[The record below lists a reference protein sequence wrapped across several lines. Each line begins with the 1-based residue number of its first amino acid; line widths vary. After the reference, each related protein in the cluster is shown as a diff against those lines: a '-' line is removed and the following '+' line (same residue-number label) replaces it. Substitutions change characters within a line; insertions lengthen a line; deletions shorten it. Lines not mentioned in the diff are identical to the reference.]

1 MKKIIAVAGA
11 TGFIG
16 KWFIKNYKSRFK
28 IIGLS
33 RNKIENPE
41 TSEVEWRQVDL
52 YSISSTTNAL
62 KNVDIGIYLVHSMQP
77 STRMNQGTFE
87 DTDILLAD
95 NFSRAANE
103 CQLKQIIYVGGILPK
118 DSFKISKHLK
128 SRYEVEKT
136 LGSRSTPLTTIRAG
150 IIIGPDGS
158 SFRIIQKLVE
168 NLPIMAC
175 PEWTKSLNQPLDIRD
190 ALKVI
195 EWCVLNKESYNKPIE
210 IGGNEVISYMDLLKI
225 TAKKMNKKRLIFS
238 FSFITIGLSKLW
250 LSLITGTSKNLT
262 SPLVESLKHTMTLNN
277 ENEFHLNKNFIGLE
291 KSIEYAL
298 KPTDSVPKNPIFTKK
313 FIEKNTVRSVQRIAN
328 PSKKTPQF
336 FARIYPI
343 WLTKQFASIVKAN
356 FDGKYVKF
364 YLIGILLLE
373 LKVIKSRS
381 DEKRQLF
388 FITGGILVKRSDLGW
403 LEFRSVLNNNYLVAA
418 IHEYVPRL
426 PWFIYK
432 YTQAKVHLL
441 VMKQFE
447 KFLIKIPNKK
457 SSKKN

>member
-41 TSEVEWRQVDL
+41 TSEIEWRQVDL

-62 KNVDIGIYLVHSMQP
+62 KNVDVGIYLVHSMQP

-195 EWCVLNKESYNKPIE
+195 DWCVLNEESYNKPIE

-238 FSFITIGLSKLW
+238 FSLITIGLSKLW

-298 KPTDSVPKNPIFTKK
+298 KPIDSIPKNPIFTKK

-356 FDGKYVKF
+356 FDGKFVKF
-364 YLIGILLLE
+364 YLLGILLLE

>member
-1 MKKIIAVAGA
+1 MKKKIAVAGA

-41 TSEVEWRQVDL
+41 TSEIEWRQVDL

-62 KNVDIGIYLVHSMQP
+62 KNVDVGIYLVHSMQP

-195 EWCVLNKESYNKPIE
+195 DWCVLNEESYNKPIE

-238 FSFITIGLSKLW
+238 FSLITIGLSKLW

-356 FDGKYVKF
+356 FDGKFVKF
-364 YLIGILLLE
+364 YLLGILLLE

>member
-41 TSEVEWRQVDL
+41 TSEIEWRQVDL

-62 KNVDIGIYLVHSMQP
+62 KNVDVGIYLVHSMQP

-195 EWCVLNKESYNKPIE
+195 DWCVLNKESYNKPIE

>member
-364 YLIGILLLE
+364 YLLGILLLE

>member
-150 IIIGPDGS
+150 IIIGPNGS

-195 EWCVLNKESYNKPIE
+195 EWCVLNEESYNKPIE

-262 SPLVESLKHTMTLNN
+262 SPLVDSLKHTMTLNN

-298 KPTDSVPKNPIFTKK
+298 KPTESVPKNPIFTKK

-343 WLTKQFASIVKAN
+343 WLTKQFANIVKAN

-364 YLIGILLLE
+364 YLLGILLLE

>member
-1 MKKIIAVAGA
+1 MRKTIAVAGA

-16 KWFIKNYKSRFK
+16 KWFIKNYKSHFK

-33 RNKIENPE
+33 RYKIENPE
-41 TSEVEWRQVDL
+41 TSEIEWRQVDL

-95 NFSRAANE
+95 NFSIAANE

-128 SRYEVEKT
+128 SRFEVEKT

-195 EWCVLNKESYNKPIE
+195 EWCILNEESYNKPIE
-210 IGGNEVISYMDLLKI
+210 IGGNEVISYMDLLRI

-238 FSFITIGLSKLW
+238 FSLITIGLSKLW
-250 LSLITGTSKNLT
+250 LSFITGTSKNLT

-277 ENEFHLNKNFIGLE
+277 ENPFHLNKTFIGLE
-291 KSIEYAL
+291 ESIEYAL
-298 KPTDSVPKNPIFTKK
+298 KPTDSVPKNPIFSKK
-313 FIEKNTVRSVQRIAN
+313 FVEKNTVRSVQRIIN

-364 YLIGILLLE
+364 YFLGILLLE

-388 FITGGILVKRSDLGW
+388 FITGGVLVKRSDLGW
-403 LEFRSVLNNNYLVAA
+403 LEFRSVLKNNYLVAA

>member
-41 TSEVEWRQVDL
+41 TSEIEWRQVDL

-62 KNVDIGIYLVHSMQP
+62 KNVDVGIYLVHSMQP

-195 EWCVLNKESYNKPIE
+195 DWCVLNEESYNKPIE

-238 FSFITIGLSKLW
+238 FSLITIGLSKLW

-364 YLIGILLLE
+364 YLLGILLLE

>member
-41 TSEVEWRQVDL
+41 TSEIEWRQVDL

-62 KNVDIGIYLVHSMQP
+62 KNVDVGIYLVHSMQP

-195 EWCVLNKESYNKPIE
+195 DWCVLNKESYNKPIE

-238 FSFITIGLSKLW
+238 FSLITIGLSKLW

-356 FDGKYVKF
+356 FDGKFVKF
-364 YLIGILLLE
+364 YLLGILLLE

>member
-41 TSEVEWRQVDL
+41 TSEIEWRQVDL

-62 KNVDIGIYLVHSMQP
+62 KNVDVGIYLVHSMQP

-195 EWCVLNKESYNKPIE
+195 DWCVLNEESYNKPIE

-238 FSFITIGLSKLW
+238 FSLITIGLSKLW

-356 FDGKYVKF
+356 FDGKFVKF
-364 YLIGILLLE
+364 YLLGILLLE

>member
-41 TSEVEWRQVDL
+41 TSEIEWRQVDL

-62 KNVDIGIYLVHSMQP
+62 KNVDVGIYLVHSMQP

-195 EWCVLNKESYNKPIE
+195 DWCVLNEESYNKPIE

-238 FSFITIGLSKLW
+238 FSLITIGLSKLW

-356 FDGKYVKF
+356 FDGKFVKF
-364 YLIGILLLE
+364 YLLGILLLE

-457 SSKKN
+457 LSKKS

>member
-41 TSEVEWRQVDL
+41 TSEIEWRQVDL

-62 KNVDIGIYLVHSMQP
+62 KNVDVGIYLVHSMQP

-195 EWCVLNKESYNKPIE
+195 DWCVLNEESYNKPIE

-238 FSFITIGLSKLW
+238 FSLITIGLSKLW

-277 ENEFHLNKNFIGLE
+277 EKEFHLNKNFIGLE

-356 FDGKYVKF
+356 FDGKFVKF
-364 YLIGILLLE
+364 YLLGILLLE

>member
-150 IIIGPDGS
+150 IIIGPNGS

-195 EWCVLNKESYNKPIE
+195 EWCVLNEESYNKPIE

-298 KPTDSVPKNPIFTKK
+298 KPTESVPKNPIFTKK

-364 YLIGILLLE
+364 YLLGILLLE

>member
-41 TSEVEWRQVDL
+41 TSEIEWRQVDL

-62 KNVDIGIYLVHSMQP
+62 KNVDVGIYLVHSMQP

-195 EWCVLNKESYNKPIE
+195 DWCVLNEESYNKPIE

-238 FSFITIGLSKLW
+238 FSLITIGLSKLW

-298 KPTDSVPKNPIFTKK
+298 KPTDSIPKNPIFTKK

-356 FDGKYVKF
+356 FDGKFVKF
-364 YLIGILLLE
+364 YLLGILLLE

>member
-158 SFRIIQKLVE
+158 SFRIIQKLIE

-175 PEWTKSLNQPLDIRD
+175 PDWTKSLNQPLDIRD

-364 YLIGILLLE
+364 YLLGILLLE

>member
-41 TSEVEWRQVDL
+41 TSEIEWRQVDL

-62 KNVDIGIYLVHSMQP
+62 KNVDVGIYLVHSMQP

-195 EWCVLNKESYNKPIE
+195 DWCVLNEESYNKPIE

-238 FSFITIGLSKLW
+238 FSLITIGLSKLW

-356 FDGKYVKF
+356 FDGKFVKF
-364 YLIGILLLE
+364 YLLGILLLE

-457 SSKKN
+457 SIKKN